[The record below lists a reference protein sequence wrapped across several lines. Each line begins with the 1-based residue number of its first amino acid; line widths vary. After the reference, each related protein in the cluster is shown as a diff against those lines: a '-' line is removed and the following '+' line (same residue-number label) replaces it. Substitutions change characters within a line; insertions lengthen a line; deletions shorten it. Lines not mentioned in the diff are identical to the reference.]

1 MNTDERRLFLLNLSA
16 DACRNRTPVIGN
28 NNILYLCLSA
38 FICGQT
44 FLFMNIVN
52 TQVAYIL
59 HKHAYRETSSILDVL
74 TKDYGRV
81 SLMARGCR
89 GKRSK
94 IAGNL
99 MLFTPLVV
107 SWQGKGNLP
116 YLKSI
121 ERADLKAPVLKSKSL
136 LSAMYINELLMY
148 FLHKHDVHETIFEQ
162 YHHCLYAL
170 ENNNKIEI
178 ALRKFEIKL
187 LELLGFGLSLHAEAD
202 TGELILADEM
212 YLYYLEHGPVK
223 CRNNMS
229 MDGRY
234 VARSQEGSAI
244 ISMDGVYAEDC
255 LEQFQRMSMDGRA
268 ENCSMHFP
276 HSPRPCGSYVARSQ
290 EGGVNNAADV
300 PQISGSCLLALSSE
314 QFQIISENSLYL
326 AELKRLMRFVINH
339 HLGSKKLKSRELFK
353 PVGRQPG

>member
-1 MNTDERRLFLLNLSA
+1 MS
-16 DACRNRTPVIGN
+16 
-28 NNILYLCLSA
+28 
-38 FICGQT
+38 
-44 FLFMNIVN
+44 IVN
-52 TQVAYIL
+52 TQIAYIL

-234 VARSQEGSAI
+234 SARSQEGGAVM
-244 ISMDGVYAEDC
+244 SMDGRYSARSQEGGAVMSMDGRYSARSQEGGAV
-255 LEQFQRMSMDGRA
+255 MSMDGRA
-268 ENCSMHFP
+268 ENCSLHFP
-276 HSPRPCGSYVARSQ
+276 HSPHPCGTYVARSQ
-290 EGGVNNAADV
+290 EGGVNNAVDV
-300 PQISGSCLLALSSE
+300 PQISGSCLQALSSE
-314 QFQIISENSLYL
+314 QFQIISENPLYL

-353 PVGRQPG
+353 PVGQQPG

>member
-1 MNTDERRLFLLNLSA
+1 MS
-16 DACRNRTPVIGN
+16 
-28 NNILYLCLSA
+28 
-38 FICGQT
+38 
-44 FLFMNIVN
+44 IVN
-52 TQVAYIL
+52 TQIAYLL
-59 HKHAYRETSSILDVL
+59 HKRPYRETSSILEVL

-148 FLHKHDVHETIFEQ
+148 FLHKHDVNETIFEQ
-162 YHHCLYAL
+162 YHNCLYAL

-178 ALRKFEIKL
+178 ALRKFELKL
-187 LELLGFGLSLHAEAD
+187 LELLGFGLNLHAEAD
-202 TGELILADEM
+202 TGELIKADEM

-223 CRNNMS
+223 CR
-229 MDGRY
+229 D
-234 VARSQEGSAI
+234 I

-255 LEQFQRMSMDGRA
+255 LEQFQRMSMDGRP
-268 ENCSMHFP
+268 CS
-276 HSPRPCGSYVARSQ
+276 RYGARSQ
-290 EGGVNNAADV
+290 EGGATNAVDV
-300 PQISGSCLLALSSE
+300 PQISGSCLLALSSK

-326 AELKRLMRFVINH
+326 AELKRLMRVVINH

-353 PVGRQPG
+353 PVGQQPG